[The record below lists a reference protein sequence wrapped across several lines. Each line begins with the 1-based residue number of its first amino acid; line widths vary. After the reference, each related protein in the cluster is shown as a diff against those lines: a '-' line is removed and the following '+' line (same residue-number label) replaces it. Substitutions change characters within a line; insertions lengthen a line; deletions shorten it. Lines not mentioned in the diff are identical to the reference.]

1 MAEKIPKSF
10 KNLEEEAAFW
20 AAHSLSELFDET
32 EESDHIFVQKK
43 KAVLSFKFDKDLVEA
58 VTRASQKLG
67 INRSALIQMLL
78 KKGLND
84 FRKEG
89 WL

>member
-1 MAEKIPKSF
+1 
-10 KNLEEEAAFW
+10 
-20 AAHSLSELFDET
+20 
-32 EESDHIFVQKK
+32 
-43 KAVLSFKFDKDLVEA
+43 VEA

>member
-1 MAEKIPKSF
+1 MAKKIPKFF

-20 AAHSLSELFDET
+20 EAHSLSELFDET
-32 EESDHIFVQKK
+32 EESDHAFVKK
-43 KAVLSFKFDKDLVEA
+43 EKAVLSFKFDKDLVET
-58 VTRASQKLG
+58 VTRASRKLG

-84 FRKEG
+84 FRKGG